1 MTTTNNSK
9 MIDQRLDLLT
19 DWLDVF
25 FGDENFV
32 ITIASDDASFR
43 RYFRIERDNASFIA
57 MDAPPSKE
65 NCEPFIRIA
74 KHLITGG
81 VHAPKIIEANLDQ
94 GFLLLEDLGNQTFL
108 NAQQKNFNIQHYKNA
123 IDVLINIQSLETDS
137 ANIPSYDHALL
148 TTEMQL
154 LIDWYLPALSNEQHT
169 QLQTIFD
176 LLSDNALSTD
186 QVFVHR
192 DYHARN
198 LMLVANNE
206 LGVIDFQDA
215 VIGSNTYDLV
225 SLLKDAYFE
234 LSPADLHT
242 LLQYYY
248 TQAKVNTPFR
258 DFEKQFD
265 LMGLQ
270 RHLKVLGIF
279 KRLSVRD
286 GKHQYLAD
294 IPLVAKYTLAVA
306 NKYPELELLSSII
319 ELANQQT
326 HAMILAAGRG
336 ERMMPLTK
344 NTPKPLIKV
353 KGIALIEHSIN
364 ALKQAKIT
372 NIVINTSYLG
382 EQLGAHLGDGS
393 NFGVHI
399 TYSNESN
406 GALETAGGIIKAL
419 PLLAPNINSLG
430 GPGNKPFIVI
440 NSDVLCNYDLSKLT
454 LPVGSL
460 AHLIL
465 IDNPPHNP
473 NGDFS
478 LVNNHQVTNVHGQT
492 YTFSGIGIYHPDLF
506 KSHLGVKQKLPL
518 YPLLKEAVASG
529 QLSGEHYN
537 GYWQDVGTPER
548 LKQANNS

>member
-1 MTTTNNSK
+1 MSNTNYLKMT
-9 MIDQRLDLLT
+9 DPRLDSLT
-19 DWLDVF
+19 DWLEDF

-32 ITIASDDASFR
+32 ITTASDDASFR
-43 RYFRIERDNASFIA
+43 RYFRVERDNTSFIA
-57 MDAPPSKE
+57 MDAPPEKE

-74 KHLITGG
+74 KHLTAGG
-81 VHAPKIIEANLDQ
+81 VHAPKIIEANLAQ

-108 NAQQKNFNIQHYKNA
+108 NAQQKNFDAQHYKNA
-123 IDVLINIQSLETDS
+123 IDVLIDIQSLETDS
-137 ANIPSYDHALL
+137 ANIPAYDHALL
-148 TTEMQL
+148 TAEMQL
-154 LIDWYLPALSNEQHT
+154 LIDWYLPALSSEQHT

-198 LMLVANNE
+198 LMLLANNE

-234 LSPADLHT
+234 LKSSEVQA
-242 LLQYYY
+242 LLAYFHKQVKL
-248 TQAKVNTPFR
+248 TISFN

-279 KRLSVRD
+279 KRLSIRD

-294 IPLVAKYTLAVA
+294 IPLVAKYALAIA
-306 NKYPELELLSSII
+306 NKYPELKSLSSIL
-319 ELANQQT
+319 ESANQQT

-336 ERMMPLTK
+336 QRMMPLTA

-353 KGIALIEHSIN
+353 KGMTLIEHSIN
-364 ALKQAKIT
+364 QLKKAKIT

-382 EQLGAHLGDGS
+382 EQLIEHLGDGS
-393 NFGVHI
+393 NFGVRI
-399 TYSNESN
+399 TYSDESS

-419 PLLAPNINSLG
+419 PLLNS
-430 GPGNKPFIVI
+430 KPFIVI
-440 NSDVLCNYDLSKLT
+440 NSDVLCDYDLSKLT

-460 AHLIL
+460 AHLVL

-478 LVNNHQVTNVHGQT
+478 LINNHQITNIHGQS

-506 KSHLGVKQKLPL
+506 KSHLEVEQKLPL
-518 YPLLKEAVASG
+518 YPLLKEAIANG

-548 LKQANNS
+548 LEQANNS